1 MEKDMNSKEI
11 LEKENQP
18 NMLKIQYASKY
29 YFNKAELESKIIR
42 SLEIVSIL
50 TVFLPNLVASDLVTS
65 IQIII
70 DLLIVNL
77 TSYFN
82 DSIESAACLR
92 NYFDSVVLD
101 IHPQQYSESEVQKVH
116 EKAEIVFLKNGNE
129 ALIQISNTGNDTPPG
144 VKNWYDFTS
153 DLTGLD
159 AVFECQKQ
167 NIWWNEKIDED
178 RIKKRN
184 LFYIIF
190 FIFLF
195 LLSIQ
200 LENSLLHT
208 FLSLAVVAL
217 NTFIHKQ
224 TSDRYRE
231 KSIEINATKNNIL
244 LHPNIHQIVD
254 LQRLINERR
263 CLPIL
268 ESNAYHNKN
277 SANLSQLYQFSTSQ
291 KETSVEN

>member
-1 MEKDMNSKEI
+1 MNSKEI

-18 NMLKIQYASKY
+18 TMLKIQYASKY

-42 SLEIVSIL
+42 ILEIVSIL
-50 TVFLPNLVASDLVTS
+50 TVFLPNFVAFDLVTS

-77 TSYFN
+77 TRYFN
-82 DSIESAACLR
+82 DSIKSASCLR

-101 IHPQQYSESEVQKVH
+101 IHPQKYSESEVQKIH
-116 EKAEIVFLKNGNE
+116 EKAEIIFSKKGNE

-167 NIWWNEKIDED
+167 NIWWNEKMDED

-190 FIFLF
+190 FVLLF

-208 FLSLAVVAL
+208 FLSLAVVVV
-217 NTFIHKQ
+217 NNFSYIQ
-224 TSDRYRE
+224 RNDQYRE
-231 KSIEINATKNNIL
+231 KSIEINTTKNNIE
-244 LHPNIHQIVD
+244 LHPNIHQIVE

-277 SANLSQLYQFSTSQ
+277 SAKLTQLYQVSTSL
-291 KETSVEN
+291 KNETSDEN